1 MMATEAWNEIKNQD
15 VWYHSDLKLIVV
27 ILFALPLETVIFICD
42 EVIDRLND
50 YSDYTEILP
59 TKYKLLSNL
68 ASIFLWDGLMEKCTS
83 IRVIIVS
90 TIIFFSV

>member
-1 MMATEAWNEIKNQD
+1 MATEAWNEIKNQD

-27 ILFALPLETVIFICD
+27 ILFTLPLETVISICD

-68 ASIFLWDGLMEKCTS
+68 ASIFLWNGLMEKCTEYQLS
-83 IRVIIVS
+83 IVRYGKKK
-90 TIIFFSV
+90 